1 MKKISF
7 VFCFI
12 FACGLI
18 SCHSPA
24 SKPSVE
30 SDSIV
35 AHRDRDTTLCDRA
48 ISEKPTSDT
57 VATMEADTA
66 DNDAKHYSR
75 KELERAMTAME
86 RKWLKG
92 TPANG
97 VVSAF
102 AIQENNILVFL
113 IFDSP
118 KNRALVRK
126 YLMDAPF
133 ITFEGE
139 KKPQRISISALTD
152 TMNICLE
159 PEKKVYPHQ
168 IESVSARLYNGS
180 KDTIVVGM
188 ETDLAFLDARGVWCA
203 LPMQRSWNDIA
214 IYIPPG
220 QTHVT
225 TTKLSPEAFPTPS
238 GRYRYYYPIYL
249 KKNKIWLMTEFRV
262 E

>member
-1 MKKISF
+1 MKKISC
-7 VFCFI
+7 VFSFI
-12 FACGLI
+12 FACGLL

-30 SDSIV
+30 SD
-35 AHRDRDTTLCDRA
+35 TTVVHHNRV
-48 ISEKPTSDT
+48 ISEKPISDT
-57 VATMEADTA
+57 AATMQADTTI
-66 DNDAKHYSR
+66 NDAGHYSH

-97 VVSAF
+97 VVSGF
-102 AIQENNILVFL
+102 GLRENDISVSL

-126 YLMDAPF
+126 YLIDAPF

-139 KKPQRISISALTD
+139 KKPRRISISALTD
-152 TMNICLE
+152 TMHISLE
-159 PEKKVYPHQ
+159 SGKKVYPHHV
-168 IESVSARLYNGS
+168 ETVSARLYNGS
-180 KDTIVVGM
+180 KDSIIVGK
-188 ETDLAFLDARGVWCA
+188 ESDLAFLDAHGVWRA
-203 LPMQRSWNDIA
+203 LPMHRAWTDIA
-214 IYIPPG
+214 IIIPPG

-225 TTKLSPEAFPTPS
+225 TTNLSPEAFPTPS

-249 KKNKIWLMTEFRV
+249 KGNKIWLMTAFRV

>member
-1 MKKISF
+1 MKKILFLFS
-7 VFCFI
+7 FI

-30 SDSIV
+30 SDTTV
-35 AHRDRDTTLCDRA
+35 VHHDRATPHHNRA

-57 VATMEADTA
+57 VAAMLADTA
-66 DNDAKHYSR
+66 NNDAGHYSH

-97 VVSAF
+97 VVSGF
-102 AIQENNILVFL
+102 GLQENNISVSL

-139 KKPQRISISALTD
+139 KKPRRISISALTD
-152 TMNICLE
+152 TMHICLE
-159 PEKKVYPHQ
+159 SGKKVYPHHV
-168 IESVSARLYNGS
+168 ETVSARLYNGS
-180 KDTIVVGM
+180 KDSIIVGM
-188 ETDLAFLDARGVWCA
+188 ETDLAFLDARGVWRA
-203 LPMQRSWNDIA
+203 LPMHRAWTDIA
-214 IYIPPG
+214 IIIPPG

-225 TTKLSPEAFPTPS
+225 TTNLSPEAFPTPS

-249 KKNKIWLMTEFRV
+249 KGNKIWLMTEFRV